1 MQPKGGYT
9 LLYFVKSKNDTKCKN
24 FVDLLCSYVNTFIL
38 LYFLRFQEGGGY
50 SPLSPPPKSATGYS
64 RKFSKG
70 LIFQIFLKSS
80 VCYLYLVNYG
90 SIFLKIKLFENTHY
104 TVSVWE

>member
-38 LYFLRFQEGGGY
+38 VYFLRFQEGGGGY
-50 SPLSPPPKSATGYS
+50 SPYSPPPKSATGYDAAMVAIALNEIERTPRDPHACS
-64 RKFSKG
+64 G
-70 LIFQIFLKSS
+70 QCL
-80 VCYLYLVNYG
+80 VCTIMNYVQP
-90 SIFLKIKLFENTHY
+90 SYVT
-104 TVSVWE
+104 

>member
-38 LYFLRFQEGGGY
+38 LYFLRFQEGGG
-50 SPLSPPPKSATGYS
+50 LQPP
-64 RKFSKG
+64 
-70 LIFQIFLKSS
+70 
-80 VCYLYLVNYG
+80 
-90 SIFLKIKLFENTHY
+90 
-104 TVSVWE
+104 